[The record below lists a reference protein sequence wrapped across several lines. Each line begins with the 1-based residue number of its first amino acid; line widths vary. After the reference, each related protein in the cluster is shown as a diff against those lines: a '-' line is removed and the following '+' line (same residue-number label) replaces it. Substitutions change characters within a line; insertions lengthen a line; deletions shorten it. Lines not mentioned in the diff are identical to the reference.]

1 MIYDIVF
8 TQLKKDFNV
17 GITPLLKGIEFFI
30 AFNPSEAK
38 SLTVVDIGSGLRTY
52 FIKNLQNVSDSFK
65 GKKIDAQVTT
75 GGGAGVTKQ
84 VKYLIDGEVLFSINS
99 RYTGGTY
106 RNFIN
111 TGPLLRE
118 ILEKA

>member
-1 MIYDIVF
+1 MKKILVISLLVF
-8 TQLKKDFNV
+8 SMSSCHSLFTIFYHPEK
-17 GITPLLKGIEFFI
+17 TC
-30 AFNPSEAK
+30 NPNK
-38 SLTVVDIGSGLRTY
+38 R
-52 FIKNLQNVSDSFK
+52 FK

>member
-1 MIYDIVF
+1 MKQVLISTARRLPNENLLEEMLFSPYSAQLLPVF
-8 TQLKKDFNV
+8 
-17 GITPLLKGIEFFI
+17 
-30 AFNPSEAK
+30 
-38 SLTVVDIGSGLRTY
+38 
-52 FIKNLQNVSDSFK
+52 FK